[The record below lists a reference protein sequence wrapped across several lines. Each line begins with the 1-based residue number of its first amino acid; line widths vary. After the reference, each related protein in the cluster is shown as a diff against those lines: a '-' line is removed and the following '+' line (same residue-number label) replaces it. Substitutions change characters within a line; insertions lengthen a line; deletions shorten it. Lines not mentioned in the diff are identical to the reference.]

1 MNAKAARGGPVTRP
15 RRLDGTITLVTGG
28 STGIGA
34 AIVRLFAEEGARV
47 SFCARSEQPGR
58 DLENQLKAAGHEVLF
73 SRCDAAMEPEARAL
87 VKLTAER
94 FGGIDV
100 LVNNAA
106 VSKLIPVER
115 MSLGDWEFILSKNL
129 TSMFLMSRESIPIL
143 RRSSFASIINLGST
157 YAVVGASDSAAYALT
172 KAGAVSFTKTLA
184 LELAPDRIRV
194 NALCP
199 GATETPLYYQW
210 LDSQAD
216 AAQAKADLFAK
227 HPLGRIGMPEEMARA
242 ALYLASE
249 DASFVTGHAL
259 LVDGGYTAQ

>member
-1 MNAKAARGGPVTRP
+1 MNAEPARSAPEKLGA
-15 RRLDGTITLVTGG
+15 RLAGKVALVTGG

-34 AIVRLFAEEGARV
+34 AIVSLFAEEGARV
-47 SFCARSEQPGR
+47 SFCARSEHPGR
-58 DLENQLKAAGHEVLF
+58 DLESALKAEGHDVVF
-73 SRCDAAMEPEARAL
+73 SPCDAAIEAEARAL

-94 FGGIDV
+94 YGGIDI

-106 VSKLIPVER
+106 VSKLVAVEK
-115 MSLGDWEFILSKNL
+115 MSLADWEFILSRNL
-129 TSMFLMSRESIPIL
+129 TSMFLMSREAIPIL
-143 RRSSFASIINLGST
+143 RRASFPSIINLGST
-157 YAVVGASDSAAYALT
+157 YAVVGAAESAAYALT
-172 KAGAVSFTKTLA
+172 KAGAVSLTKTLA

-199 GATETPLYYQW
+199 GATETPLYYRW

-227 HPLGRIGMPEEMARA
+227 HPLGRIGTPEEMARA